1 MFKRMGRNL
10 VRRNKETYKF
20 RCAARHPPLVSR
32 PTAISRHFLV
42 STVTRTKPEGGCRT
56 GPPCAT
62 LTAPAP
68 TSPRRIDVVPTSIH
82 GVPDKVQK
90 AVLTV
95 AGQIPL
101 HDVPLLFPPPRLVG
115 GTSFARE

>member
-1 MFKRMGRNL
+1 
-10 VRRNKETYKF
+10 
-20 RCAARHPPLVSR
+20 
-32 PTAISRHFLV
+32 
-42 STVTRTKPEGGCRT
+42 
-56 GPPCAT
+56 
-62 LTAPAP
+62 
-68 TSPRRIDVVPTSIH
+68 VVPTSIH